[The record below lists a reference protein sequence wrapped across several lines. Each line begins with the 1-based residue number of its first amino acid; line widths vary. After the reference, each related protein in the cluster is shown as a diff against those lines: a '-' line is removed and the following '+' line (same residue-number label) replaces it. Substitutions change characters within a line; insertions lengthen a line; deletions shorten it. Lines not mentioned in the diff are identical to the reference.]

1 VIDLSAI
8 LFEVTPRCNL
18 SCRYCYVPWD
28 APHPRLEA
36 PADDHFDQADRTL
49 AVLLKQARV
58 GSVTMTGGEPML
70 QQRLPE
76 LALRCRLA
84 GCAVNVITNGTV
96 GTPATYAPL
105 AKLGVSLFELP
116 LHARDPE
123 IHDGL
128 AAQPGAHALVL
139 ESVAALRDLGAEV
152 VGVIVLTRENAA
164 QVADTLAF
172 HAELGIGRTML
183 NRFNPGGR
191 GLANV
196 RALLPSADELNEAF
210 NAAEAVS
217 GQLGLRVTSN
227 VGLPHCLVDPRD
239 FPHLSMTSC
248 SADTNRRPL
257 ALDLDG
263 GLRFCNHSPV
273 VFANIHRDQPG
284 TWLTGD
290 YLAGWRDTVPAAC
303 AQCHRFPECFG
314 GCRAASEQMGGTLAD
329 VDPLLS
335 GDLP

>member
-28 APHPRLEA
+28 APQPRLEA

-84 GCAVNVITNGTV
+84 GCAVNIITNGTV
-96 GTPATYAPL
+96 GTAATYAPL

-116 LHARDPE
+116 LHARNPE
-123 IHDGL
+123 VHDGL
-128 AAQPGAHALVL
+128 AAKPGAHALVL
-139 ESVAALRDLGAEV
+139 ESVAVLRDLGAEV

-196 RALLPSADELNEAF
+196 RTLLPSADELNQAF
-210 NAAEAVS
+210 AAAEEVS
-217 GQLGLRVTSN
+217 RQLDLRATSN

-239 FPHLSMTSC
+239 FPHLRMTSC

-273 VFANIHRDQPG
+273 VFANIHRDSPE
-284 TWLTGD
+284 TWLAGD
-290 YLAGWRDTVPAAC
+290 YLASWRDTVPAAC
-303 AQCHRFPECFG
+303 DQCHRFPECFG